1 MTGAC
6 AATALILALFVGAV
20 AGGLLYLFRQ
30 TRRRTATL
38 EAERARLLGTVA
50 EKERAERAL
59 QRAVVALEGAR
70 EAAVR
75 ASEAKS
81 HFLARASHEL
91 RTPLA
96 SLVGYAELLVE
107 EAATG
112 TPRHLRRDAG
122 RIADGGRQLARLVD
136 DVLDLS
142 RLDTGRIPLELE
154 DVPLGAALA
163 EAAELVRPIA
173 TGNGNR
179 LEVRIDGALETLRT
193 DPRRLQQILVN
204 LLGNAAKFTHGGE
217 IVLGAREERR
227 DGARWTVLEVS
238 DTGVGM
244 TREQAARA
252 FDEFWQA
259 QPAQGA
265 GAGLGLAIVRRLTAL
280 LGGTIHVVSTPG
292 EGTKFDVALP
302 AGGPDAPPA

>member
-1 MTGAC
+1 
-6 AATALILALFVGAV
+6 
-20 AGGLLYLFRQ
+20 
-30 TRRRTATL
+30 
-38 EAERARLLGTVA
+38 
-50 EKERAERAL
+50 
-59 QRAVVALEGAR
+59 
-70 EAAVR
+70 VR

-122 RIADGGRQLARLVD
+122 RIAEGGRQLARLVD
-136 DVLDLS
+136 DLLDLS
-142 RLDTGRIPLELE
+142 RLDTARLPLELD
-154 DVPLGAALA
+154 DVPLRAALT

-179 LEVRIDGALETLRT
+179 LAVRIDGELETLLT

-204 LLGNAAKFTHGGE
+204 LLGNAAKFTRDGD
-217 IVLGAREERR
+217 IVLGAREEQR

-244 TREQAARA
+244 TREEAARA

-259 QPAQGA
+259 QPTQGA
-265 GAGLGLAIVRRLTAL
+265 GAGLGLAIVRRLTVL
-280 LGGTIHVVSTPG
+280 LGGTIGVVSTPG
-292 EGTKFDVALP
+292 AGTTFTVALP
-302 AGGPDAPPA
+302 AAGPGARAA